1 MKAGGEAGQR
11 MEDPIPELPRLHNS
25 SSLRAMH
32 RGPCAGG
39 AAQDTSVSCCK
50 RKQGTAATSAWGREG
65 NEGPSVGKGEQA
77 GRDRL
82 WLAENIIGAGVPRE
96 GQDPV

>member
-1 MKAGGEAGQR
+1 MYKRQ
-11 MEDPIPELPRLHNS
+11 
-25 SSLRAMH
+25 
-32 RGPCAGG
+32 
-39 AAQDTSVSCCK
+39 QDTSVSCCK